1 MAKLCLPDC
10 SAFDPD
16 LRVSFLKVT
25 LLSQLLTPFLLTSC
39 SGLPEYYLYVI
50 PWDVRMRGGS
60 ARYGTSVLWWMHS
73 RLLDVAMLRNVAY
86 KVFCLWNWEDSVE
99 TLWFVYCAFNFVVSN
114 VMWTLSVIFLCPE
127 VHLTKIFLSR
137 LIMVGLLVFLLILEI
152 ISPRFSKLKKFIC
165 NFYFLGILST
175 CSWLCYWP
183 LGSRLGCIATLNYK
197 QEEDQSKYIV
207 MLFLGYLHLL
217 KNPNYV

>member
-1 MAKLCLPDC
+1 MAKLCLPDY

-99 TLWFVYCAFNFVVSN
+99 TLCLLCFQFCGKQCNVDFICHFSLPRSSFNKN
-114 VMWTLSVIFLCPE
+114 LSKQINYG
-127 VHLTKIFLSR
+127 R
-137 LIMVGLLVFLLILEI
+137 I
-152 ISPRFSKLKKFIC
+152 ISFSLNSWDNFPQILQIKKI
-165 NFYFLGILST
+165 
-175 CSWLCYWP
+175 
-183 LGSRLGCIATLNYK
+183 
-197 QEEDQSKYIV
+197 
-207 MLFLGYLHLL
+207 HL
-217 KNPNYV
+217 